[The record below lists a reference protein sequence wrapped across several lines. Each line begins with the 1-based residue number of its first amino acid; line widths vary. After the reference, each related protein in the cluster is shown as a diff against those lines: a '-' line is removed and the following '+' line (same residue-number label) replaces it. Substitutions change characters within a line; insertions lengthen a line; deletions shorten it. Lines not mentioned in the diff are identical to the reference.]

1 MTIHSDGE
9 EVLEMTYKV
18 DEAMRIRKAMR
29 EHRRLAKA
37 MDADYR
43 EMDLQYEELI
53 QSLNE
58 EEQKE
63 MYQKL
68 MKERK

>member
-1 MTIHSDGE
+1 MTI
-9 EVLEMTYKV
+9 KV
-18 DEAMRIRKAMR
+18 DEAMRIRDAMR

-53 QSLNE
+53 QSFNE
-58 EEQKE
+58 SEQKE

-68 MKERK
+68 MKELK

>member
-1 MTIHSDGE
+1 M
-9 EVLEMTYKV
+9 YKV

-43 EMDLQYEELI
+43 ELDLQYEELI
-53 QSLNE
+53 GNMNDQ
-58 EEQKE
+58 EQAEMFKRLIKTGAKE
-63 MYQKL
+63 G
-68 MKERK
+68 EI